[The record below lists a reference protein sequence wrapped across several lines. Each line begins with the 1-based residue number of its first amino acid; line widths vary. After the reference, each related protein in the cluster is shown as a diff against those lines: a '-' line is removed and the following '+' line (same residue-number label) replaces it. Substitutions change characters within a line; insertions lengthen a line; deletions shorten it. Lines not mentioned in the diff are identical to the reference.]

1 MCGGYK
7 LMSEKQN
14 IASDDAIAVNVGE
27 TLENM
32 RDSNFFDFDINGLG
46 DDASVSS

>member
-1 MCGGYK
+1 
-7 LMSEKQN
+7 MSGEVN
-14 IASDDAIAVNVGE
+14 ILNDETIKVNVGE
-27 TLENM
+27 NLENM